1 VGLVFPAAVAQAT
14 VYPVNQCVGRK
25 QAEAGRYCRAAL
37 SAYAGWLQSQDDAA
51 LDASLARAGDRLADE
66 WSRADARSLNQG
78 SDCVDTTVSAA
89 GAVEQMDLAIEEVAL
104 EISDGLDLGAT
115 SDARCGASLL
125 GAAAVK
131 CEAILKAEG
140 QHIRQ
145 LSRDADGSRLAQ
157 SVDRAS
163 GTFGRA
169 WEQATRSG
177 CPTTATEEGIE
188 TLVDALADDV
198 VHQTIVSPNVDDTQF
213 TTYSPTGTV
222 RYLGMDLTPTCIFD
236 TPYHFFAKRGSV
248 NKLLMYYQGGGAC
261 WEQLTCS
268 VPVCDDDVNP
278 EGGDNP
284 NNFSSGFADLANPD
298 NPFRD
303 WNIVFVSYCS
313 CDVHFGN
320 TAQDYGNT
328 NPNNPLHVE
337 HRGYQNARVVEKWAR
352 EHFVN
357 PEAVFVTGS
366 SAGAYGAIFHGPV
379 LQLDPWP
386 ASQFHVLGDAG
397 NGVITAD
404 FLRNEF
410 ENWNFRASLPK
421 QLPELVDPIDDGT
434 GMVGYVDLVAD
445 IFPDANWAHYS
456 SAFDGGTGGQTGFYN
471 VMLNDN
477 NPIAALTWWEGSC
490 AFNQVMR
497 EQAFETASLAPENYR
512 YYIGS
517 GSRHTMWGSNKVYG
531 DTTGGVPTIVD
542 WIRSML
548 ASAPGAPDPGW
559 QNIEASPFNVL
570 LPGDVRP
577 PVIPTPP
584 FEVSGTDVIVN
595 CP

>member
-1 VGLVFPAAVAQAT
+1 
-14 VYPVNQCVGRK
+14 VGRK

-570 LPGDVRP
+570 LRGERDRRHRELPVKPPGSTRDSRAR
-577 PVIPTPP
+577 
-584 FEVSGTDVIVN
+584 S
-595 CP
+595 

>member
-320 TAQDYGNT
+320 ASQDYDNF
-328 NPNNPLHVE
+328 NSNSPLHVE

-366 SAGAYGAIFHGPV
+366 SAGAYGAVFHGPV

-397 NGVITAD
+397 NGVITPD

-410 ENWNFRASLPK
+410 ENWNFSANLPK
-421 QLPELVDPIDDGT
+421 QLPELQDPIDDGT
-434 GMVGYVDLVAD
+434 GMVGFIDLAAD

-456 SAFDGGTGGQTGFYN
+456 TAFDGGTGGQTGFYN
-471 VMLNDN
+471 VMLNDSD
-477 NPIAALTWWEGSC
+477 PLAALTWWEGSC

-497 EQAFETASLAPENYR
+497 EQAFETAALAPENYR

-531 DTTGGVPTIVD
+531 DTTGGVPTIVG
-542 WIRSML
+542 WIRGML
-548 ASAPGAPDPGW
+548 ASAPGAPDPAW
-559 QNIEASPFNVL
+559 ENVEASPFNVL
-570 LPGDVRP
+570 LPGDAQP
-577 PVIPTPP
+577 PVLPTPP
-584 FEVSGTDVIVN
+584 FEMSGSDVVVN